1 MRFIYLL
8 PALFLTGC
16 LAADG
21 GSSPEAA
28 KVASPELVAPA
39 PTPTP
44 VVVLPSSIIG
54 KALGSSNGALTVSA
68 TEVIDPRCGARFT
81 IESTETVGDV
91 FIIRTQ
97 IQAPSF
103 VDPGNTDCMVRVI
116 NPNGVSNICTPLT
129 YSSLLT
135 PTYINYRVELVSG
148 SYAITRDLESLNIKR
163 TCTSPIII
171 TREAYS
177 MAEEMYYE

>member
-1 MRFIYLL
+1 MRFIYLI

-21 GSSPEAA
+21 GSTPEAA
-28 KVASPELVAPA
+28 KVSSPEVVAPEPDLVA
-39 PTPTP
+39 
-44 VVVLPSSIIG
+44 LPSSIVG
-54 KALGSSNGALTVSA
+54 KALSSSNGALTVSA

-116 NPNGVSNICTPLT
+116 NPNGVSNTCTPLL
-129 YSSLLT
+129 YSNLLT